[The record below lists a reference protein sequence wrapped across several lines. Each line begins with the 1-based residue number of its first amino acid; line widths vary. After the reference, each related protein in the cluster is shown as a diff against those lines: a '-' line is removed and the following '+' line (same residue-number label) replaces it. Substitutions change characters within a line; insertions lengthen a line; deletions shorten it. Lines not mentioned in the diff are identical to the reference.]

1 MNGALPFLAD
11 GLVLIVLLILL
22 LLRERSTDQARL
34 ESSEGDKTLE
44 ALRREA
50 LLQELTDRLFGSE
63 DWHFIV
69 KQGSAPLRRLFLQ
82 QRTALALSWLQTVRA
97 NARRLMRIHRA
108 AVRTSPRLE
117 PQVELTVAVDY
128 LLFEVLCQVITL
140 AIWLRGPVAMGRLVG
155 YADDLSAR
163 LYEVI
168 ATRMLPPELAYGNT
182 KGGPAPPGA
191 PRARER

>member
-1 MNGALPFLAD
+1 MNGALPFVAV

-22 LLRERSTDQARL
+22 LLRTDQARL
-34 ESSEGDKTLE
+34 ESSEGEKTLE
-44 ALRREA
+44 ALRRGA

-140 AIWLRGPVAMGRLVG
+140 AIWLHGPVAMGRLVG

-168 ATRMLPPELAYGNT
+168 ATRMLPPELAYENS

-191 PRARER
+191 ARGR